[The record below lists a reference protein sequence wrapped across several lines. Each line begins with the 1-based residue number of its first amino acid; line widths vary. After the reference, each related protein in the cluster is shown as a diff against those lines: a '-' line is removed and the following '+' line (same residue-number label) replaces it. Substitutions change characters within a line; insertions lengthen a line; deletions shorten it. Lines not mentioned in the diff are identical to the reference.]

1 MPIIA
6 GARRDPPDP
15 SQITDIYI
23 DESSQTKNRYLVL
36 GGIGLPKVCV
46 AEADRALA
54 QARLP
59 QLPHG
64 EMKWGKISNS
74 KINAYGRTVKAFFD
88 DPALK
93 SFHFHSLVV
102 DTHALD
108 HRKYNLGSREIGF
121 NKELYYL
128 ATKFA
133 RLYNDRLFHL
143 YPDYRDTNQRPED
156 LRTILNHGRRKSG
169 DTRDW
174 PFRRCQFRNSK
185 ETPILQ
191 LVDLLTGA
199 VAWSVNGH
207 ASAPDAS
214 QAKTRIANYVLK
226 RAGISNALNGTAI
239 SGKFTIWIRQLR

>member
-6 GARRDPPDP
+6 KSGREPASPEL
-15 SQITDIYI
+15 ITDIYI

-36 GGIGLPKVCV
+36 GGIGIPKLSVP
-46 AEADRALA
+46 AAQEALA
-54 QARLP
+54 EARLP

-74 KINAYGRTVKAFFD
+74 KISAYGRTVKAFFD
-88 DPALK
+88 DPAFQGL
-93 SFHFHSLVV
+93 HFHSLVV

-108 HRKYNLGSREIGF
+108 HKKYNLGSREIGF

-133 RLYNDRLFHL
+133 RLYKDRLFHL

-156 LRTILNHGRRKSG
+156 LRSILNHGRRKSG
-169 DTRDW
+169 DTREW
-174 PFRRCQFRNSK
+174 PYRRCQFRNSK
-185 ETPILQ
+185 ETPLLQ

-199 VAWSVNGH
+199 VAWSGNGH

-226 RAGISNALNGTAI
+226 RAGISDAVKGTAVT
-239 SGKFTIWIRQLR
+239 GKFTVWIRQLR

>member
-6 GARRDPPDP
+6 SAHRDRPDLARV
-15 SQITDIYI
+15 TDIYI

-36 GGIGLPKVCV
+36 GGIGVPKLSVS
-46 AEADRALA
+46 EANHALA

-64 EMKWGKISNS
+64 EMKWGKISS
-74 KINAYGRTVKAFFD
+74 GKINAYGRTVKAFFD

-93 SFHFHSLVV
+93 GLHFHSLVV

-108 HRKYNLGSREIGF
+108 HNRYNLGSREIGF

-133 RLYNDRLFHL
+133 RLYKDRLFHL

-185 ETPILQ
+185 ETPLLQ

-207 ASAPDAS
+207 ASAPNTS
-214 QAKTRIANYVLK
+214 PAKARIADYVLR
-226 RAGISNALNGTAI
+226 RAGITDALKGTAI
-239 SGKFTIWIRQLR
+239 TGKFTIWIRQLR